1 MEISFLFFENKAND
15 FFDEKETQTHF
26 FSEFFLGERSE
37 VFLCFS
43 SVGEKMEKKKNSKTN
58 SHDNAL
64 FDRLVAN
71 SYWEVLLFSCF
82 IKTYCSEDRA

>member
-26 FSEFFLGERSE
+26 FSESFLGERSE

-43 SVGEKMEKKKNSKTN
+43 SVGEKMEKKKTR
-58 SHDNAL
+58 
-64 FDRLVAN
+64 RLILTITPC
-71 SYWEVLLFSCF
+71 SIGGQFLLGGTPFFSCF